1 VLLDEAQTGEF
12 LDELAIDAGLGIE
25 VEVVECPGSGQ
36 AGEAE
41 ASVELALLG
50 GGDLDAEQLR
60 QEGGVGHLL
69 ARCLFEQRGERLG
82 GGLEAEV
89 GGVGADLLIEAGLA
103 HGRTPASRA

>member
-36 AGEAE
+36 AKRRRPSSRRC
-41 ASVELALLG
+41 SVA
-50 GGDLDAEQLR
+50 ATSMR
-60 QEGGVGHLL
+60 SSCARKGGVGHLL
-69 ARCLFEQRGERLG
+69 ALCLFEHRGERLG
-82 GGLEAEV
+82 GGLKAEV
-89 GGVGADLLIEAGLA
+89 GEVGADLLIEAGLA